1 MFSTLLSRGLLAA
14 GFAAAVLVAG
24 CSSSSATSS
33 ADTGGTSDD
42 AAGSVG
48 CTGGQTYTA
57 NMTAPGSNNVYTFTL
72 IASTPAPPAQ
82 YTNTWTLKVVNA
94 SGVAPSLSQLTV
106 YPFMPLMGHGSDQ
119 VPTVTAN
126 TDGTF
131 TVTDVYLFMPGLW
144 TVTISVMDVPDAG
157 DDASASPAIPIT
169 IDKAVYTF
177 CID

>member
-1 MFSTLLSRGLLAA
+1 MFSTLLSRGLLAG

-33 ADTGGTSDD
+33 ADAGGTSDD

-94 SGVAPSLSQLTV
+94 SGVAPSLSQL
-106 YPFMPLMGHGSDQ
+106 
-119 VPTVTAN
+119 
-126 TDGTF
+126 
-131 TVTDVYLFMPGLW
+131 
-144 TVTISVMDVPDAG
+144 
-157 DDASASPAIPIT
+157 
-169 IDKAVYTF
+169 
-177 CID
+177 